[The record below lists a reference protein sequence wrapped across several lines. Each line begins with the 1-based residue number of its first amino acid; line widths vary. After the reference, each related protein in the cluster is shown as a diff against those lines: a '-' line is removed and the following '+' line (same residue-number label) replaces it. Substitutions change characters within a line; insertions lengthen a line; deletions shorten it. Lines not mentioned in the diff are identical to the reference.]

1 MKTQLAA
8 GGGTH
13 KIKVNHIYENGT
25 LKVIRLKQAAC
36 VSGWPGFLS
45 ILNSSSGYN
54 LTQIFFK
61 CIFSSQEY

>member
-13 KIKVNHIYENGT
+13 KIKVNHIYEDGT

-45 ILNSSSGYN
+45 ILNSSSG
-54 LTQIFFK
+54 
-61 CIFSSQEY
+61 